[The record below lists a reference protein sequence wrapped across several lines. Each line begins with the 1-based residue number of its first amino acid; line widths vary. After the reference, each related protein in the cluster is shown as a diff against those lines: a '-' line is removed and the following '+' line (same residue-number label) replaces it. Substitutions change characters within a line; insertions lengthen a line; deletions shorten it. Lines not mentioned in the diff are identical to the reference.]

1 MNVWT
6 FKIPIKI
13 NPRLNLGGGG
23 GGDFHLHI
31 FATRLILFLL
41 KMNEKG
47 FKLGLQVGETTL
59 EVRE

>member
-1 MNVWT
+1 MNFWT

-13 NPRLNLGGGG
+13 NPRLNWGGAGR
-23 GGDFHLHI
+23 GDFHLHI

-41 KMNEKG
+41 KMNKKG